1 MPDIYLSGDGRVE
14 GDSIFISMI
23 EVNPYMDSYG
33 DTINIECKGKRRTSS
48 VASQPVCEN
57 GFEVYFES
65 GGHTL
70 SVAGA
75 TGEDR
80 LSLTL
85 TDMCGRCV
93 LPETRLSGN
102 SVPVPDLP
110 RGVYLYVL
118 SSDGRKVA
126 SGKIARQ

>member
-1 MPDIYLSGDGRVE
+1 
-14 GDSIFISMI
+14 MI
-23 EVNPYMDSYG
+23 RLCLNA
-33 DTINIECKGKRRTSS
+33 KAR
-48 VASQPVCEN
+48 VASQPVREN
-57 GFEVYFES
+57 GFDVYFES
-65 GGHTL
+65 DGHTL

-110 RGVYLYVL
+110 RGMYLYVL

-126 SGKIARQ
+126 SGKVARW